1 MYIYI
6 YVYITCH
13 ISYMSYMP
21 PPYNH
26 LNEFEN
32 AMYNMKKNI
41 KFRSLRNIFQS
52 KLKEDL
58 KKVKSSGKITVL
70 ADKTTNMY
78 EMSKEEYI

>member
-1 MYIYI
+1 MFTLHVIY
-6 YVYITCH
+6 H

-58 KKVKSSGKITVL
+58 KKVKSSGKIMVL

-78 EMSKEEYI
+78 GMSKEEHT

>member
-1 MYIYI
+1 MFTLHVIY
-6 YVYITCH
+6 H

-41 KFRSLRNIFQS
+41 NFEASGTFFSLS
-52 KLKEDL
+52 
-58 KKVKSSGKITVL
+58 
-70 ADKTTNMY
+70 
-78 EMSKEEYI
+78 